1 MTAAPLSAPQP
12 TTTQQTQPT
21 EQTQPPTG
29 QAQHTPRFGVNY
41 TPSAGWFH
49 HWLDFDLD
57 QVRADLDS
65 IAGLGLD
72 HVRVFPLWPLFQP
85 NRTLI
90 RPRAVEQLVALA
102 DAAAERGLDVNVDGL
117 QGHLSSF
124 DFQPAWVSTWHR
136 RNMFT
141 DPDVVAGEAEYL
153 RTLAAALADR
163 PNFIGMTLGNET
175 NQFSG
180 DPHPD
185 PDRITPAEAGAWLD
199 RLLGACEQGA
209 PGKLH
214 LHCSYD
220 AAWYL
225 DDHPFTPAHAARY
238 GAATAIHSWVFN
250 GTQQRYGSD
259 SAAVAHHAEYMI
271 ELSKAWATEAH
282 RPVWLQ
288 EVGAPQ
294 PHIPADRAADFTRA
308 TVANALDCPDLWGVT
323 WWCSHDVSKDLADFP
338 ELEYSLGLLTNSRE
352 PKPAGLEL
360 AKIVGE
366 VRETWTPPAPR
377 AVGLV
382 VDLPEEVTVRATCA
396 PGGRYYEAFMRLSAE
411 GARPTAV
418 LAALAGD
425 KNHLTARGITEVLA
439 VEDVWS

>member
-1 MTAAPLSAPQP
+1 M
-12 TTTQQTQPT
+12 
-21 EQTQPPTG
+21 
-29 QAQHTPRFGVNY
+29 
-41 TPSAGWFH
+41 
-49 HWLDFDLD
+49 
-57 QVRADLDS
+57 
-65 IAGLGLD
+65 
-72 HVRVFPLWPLFQP
+72 
-85 NRTLI
+85 
-90 RPRAVEQLVALA
+90 ALA
-102 DAAAERGLDVNVDGL
+102 DAAGERGLDVNVDGL

-185 PDRITPAEAGAWLD
+185 PDRITPEQAAAWLD
-199 RLLGACEQGA
+199 RLLAACEQGA
-209 PGKLH
+209 PGRFH

-250 GTQQRYGSD
+250 GTQQRYGSE
-259 SAAVAHHAEYMI
+259 STAVAHHAEYMI
-271 ELSKAWATEAH
+271 ELSKAWSADPH

-294 PHIPADRAADFTRA
+294 PHIPADKAAEFTRA

-323 WWCSHDVSKDLADFP
+323 WWCSHDVSRDLADFP
-338 ELEYSLGLLTNSRE
+338 ELEYSLGLLTNSARAQ
-352 PKPAGLEL
+352 AGRTG
-360 AKIVGE
+360 AGE
-366 VRETWTPPAPR
+366 DRRRGPR
-377 AVGLV
+377 AVGAAGAAGRR
-382 VDLPEEVTVRATCA
+382 PGPGPARGGHGARHVRDPA
-396 PGGRYYEAFMRLSAE
+396 GRFYEAFMRLLEE

-418 LAALAGD
+418 LAGLAGD